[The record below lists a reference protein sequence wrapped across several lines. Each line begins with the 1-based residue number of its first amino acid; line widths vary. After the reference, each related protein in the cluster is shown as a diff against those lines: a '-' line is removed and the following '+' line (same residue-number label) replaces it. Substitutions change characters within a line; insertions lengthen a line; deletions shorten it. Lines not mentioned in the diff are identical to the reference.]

1 MTSGGTGI
9 ASSGSGTGFTS
20 GGAGITSGGTS
31 EPLQLAEI
39 RHPAI
44 AKHFID

>member
-9 ASSGSGTGFTS
+9 ASSGARFTS

>member
-9 ASSGSGTGFTS
+9 ASSGAGFTS